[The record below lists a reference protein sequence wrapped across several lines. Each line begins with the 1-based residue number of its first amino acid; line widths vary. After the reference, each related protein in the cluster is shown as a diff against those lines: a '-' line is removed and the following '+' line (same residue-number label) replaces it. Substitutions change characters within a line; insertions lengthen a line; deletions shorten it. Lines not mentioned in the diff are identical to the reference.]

1 MKQDANRE
9 MEEIIASIPAGE
21 KPALLL
27 HSCCGP
33 CSSAVL
39 ERLLPHYSITLFY
52 ENPNIDTEEEY
63 LHRLETQRELLSRLP
78 GGDTV
83 TLVPGTYDHEAFL
96 DAVKGLENEPEGG
109 RRCDVCFRLRLSRSA
124 DMARSLGIPNF
135 TTTLSVSPHKNAALL
150 NRIGGELQ
158 TDGLF
163 YLPAD
168 FKKKNGYLESIRLSK
183 EYGLYRQEY
192 CGCEFSRWM
201 DRPRTSDKPEEDPQI
216 RHAGT

>member
-9 MEEIIASIPAGE
+9 MEEIIAAIPEGE

-39 ERLLPHYSITLFY
+39 SRLLPHYSITLYY
-52 ENPNIDTEEEY
+52 ENSNMDTEEEF
-63 LHRLETQRELLSRLP
+63 LHRLETQKALLEKLP
-78 GGDTV
+78 GGDSV
-83 TLVPGTYDHEAFL
+83 TLIPGVYDHSAFL
-96 DAVKGLENEPEGG
+96 EAVQGLEAEPEGG
-109 RRCDVCFRLRLSRSA
+109 LRCEACFRYRLSRSA
-124 DMARSLGIPNF
+124 AMARSLGIPNF

-150 NRIGGELQ
+150 NRIGKELQ
-158 TDGLF
+158 TENLF
-163 YLPAD
+163 FLPAD

-201 DRPRTSDKPEEDPQI
+201 DREE
-216 RHAGT
+216 